1 MPDYVVTVVATSRIV
16 VQDAQ
21 SEEEAM
27 NLAFENAKLSEFD
40 IDEVDACSEIIG
52 VVEFERQVRHANQVI

>member
-1 MPDYVVTVVATSRIV
+1 MPNYVVTVVATSRIL

-21 SEEEAM
+21 NEEEAM

-40 IDEVDACSEIIG
+40 IDEVDACSEITG

>member
-1 MPDYVVTVVATSRIV
+1 MPSYVVAVVATSRIV
-16 VQDAQ
+16 VQDAA

-40 IDEVDACSEIIG
+40 LDEVDACSQIDG